1 MAVGALTLYSPP
13 NLGPHEDLRIAIEH
27 KEVIK
32 LRKLLKEKGYNK
44 ELAQPDSS
52 DFNFLLGRV
61 CKSCFMDN
69 VPTGR

>member
-52 DFNFLLGRV
+52 DFNFLLGTECRRTFLHV
-61 CKSCFMDN
+61 
-69 VPTGR
+69 

>member
-32 LRKLLKEKGYNK
+32 LRKLLKEKGYK
-44 ELAQPDSS
+44 KLLQPGSS
-52 DFNFLLGRV
+52 DFNFVLGNALGTESRRTLLHV
-61 CKSCFMDN
+61 
-69 VPTGR
+69 